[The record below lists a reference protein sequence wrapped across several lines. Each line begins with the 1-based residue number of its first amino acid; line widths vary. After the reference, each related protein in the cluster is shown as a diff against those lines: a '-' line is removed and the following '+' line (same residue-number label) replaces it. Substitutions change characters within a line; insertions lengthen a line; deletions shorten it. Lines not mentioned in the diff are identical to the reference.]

1 MLRKKNRRLFKLL
14 CVILLLIWC
23 TYSIMPFLWTV
34 LTSLKYPV
42 EANNPNVRLWGF
54 VPTLSNYSELWL
66 KMKEGSF
73 LPFALGIMAI
83 AILLIIFYNINKSK
97 ALLPPGLTA
106 AIITA
111 VIVAIC
117 LILPRLAQMTK
128 FYTYF
133 LNSLIVTIATLT
145 ISISIGCLGG
155 YALARYRQIWGV
167 VILIAALGFRALPRM
182 AFVLPYFFLGQ
193 AVHLYDTLF
202 IVIITL
208 VAVNQPFTIWMLK
221 SFFQKIPKEMEEAA
235 MIDGAN
241 RLKTFLRIIIPISW
255 PGIITTSLFTLTLAY
270 NEFLLV
276 RVLTQAN
283 WTLPV
288 AIASFTSGEDASY
301 RTIAAAASVSIT
313 VPLIFVIIFFQRYLV
328 KGLSAGAVKE

>member
-1 MLRKKNRRLFKLL
+1 MPKKKSAIFKTFIV
-14 CVILLLIWC
+14 VILVLWC
-23 TYSIMPFLWTV
+23 IYSIMPFLWTL

-42 EANNPNVRLWGF
+42 EANDPKVRIWGF
-54 VPTLSNYSELWL
+54 TPTISNYSELWL
-66 KMKEGSF
+66 RMKERTF
-73 LPFALGIMAI
+73 LPYALGILTVLI
-83 AILLIIFYNINKSK
+83 FLSIFHTVNRSKSFVSSRISILIIISV
-97 ALLPPGLTA
+97 
-106 AIITA
+106 IIAT
-111 VIVAIC
+111 C
-117 LILPRLAQMTK
+117 LVLPRVASMSK

-133 LNSLIVTIATLT
+133 LNSVIVTAATLIV
-145 ISISIGCLGG
+145 SISIGCLGG
-155 YALARYRQIWGV
+155 YALARYRQLWGV
-167 VILIAALGFRALPRM
+167 IILIAALGFRALPRM

-193 AVHLYDTLF
+193 MVHLYDTLF
-202 IVIITL
+202 LIVLTL

-235 MIDGAN
+235 MMDGAS
-241 RLKTFLRIIIPISW
+241 RLKTFLLIIIPISW

-288 AIASFTSGEDASY
+288 AIASYTSGEDAAY

-313 VPLIFVIIFFQRYLV
+313 LPLILVIFFFQKYLV
-328 KGLSAGAVKE
+328 KGLSAGAVTG